1 LISQFIIIIVKECLF
16 MSQIMPYVLV
26 LYYSSHGTTKTLA
39 YSIAQG
45 IEDAGMTARIRT
57 VPTVAPETLVSK
69 PLIPDEGDLY
79 CTMDDL
85 KDCMGL
91 ALGSPT
97 HFGNMAAPM
106 KYFWDETVTVW
117 LAGNLQNKPASVFTA
132 TGSMHGGQETTLL
145 TMMLPLIHHGMMI
158 VGLPYAEPALNRTHR
173 GGTPYGA
180 SHVSGAAHDQP
191 VSTDEHEL
199 AIAQGRRLAIS
210 AKALAQAEWNR

>member
-1 LISQFIIIIVKECLF
+1 MLLMTQVA
-16 MSQIMPYVLV
+16 PYVLV
-26 LYYSSHGTTKTLA
+26 LYYSNHGTTKDLA
-39 YSIAQG
+39 YAIAQG
-45 IEDAGMTARIRT
+45 VEDAGMIARIRT
-57 VPTVAPETLVSK
+57 VPTVAAETTEIK
-69 PLIPDEGDLY
+69 PSIPDEGDLY

-85 KDCMGL
+85 KDCTGL

-106 KYFWDETVTVW
+106 KYFWDNTVTIW

-158 VGLPYAEPALNRTHR
+158 IGLPYAEPALNRSQR

-180 SHVSGAAHDQP
+180 SHVSGAAHDNA
-191 VSTDEHEL
+191 VTNDEREL
-199 AIAQGRRLAIS
+199 AIAQGHRLAIS
-210 AKALAQAEWNR
+210 ATALAQANWKRKT

>member
-1 LISQFIIIIVKECLF
+1 
-16 MSQIMPYVLV
+16 MSQNTPYVLV
-26 LYYSSHGTTKTLA
+26 LYYSNHGTTKMLA
-39 YSIAQG
+39 YAIAQG

-57 VPTVAPETLVSK
+57 VPMVSPETTASS
-69 PLIPDEGDLY
+69 PAIPDEGDLY

-85 KDCMGL
+85 KDCTGL

-97 HFGNMAAPM
+97 HFGNMAAPL
-106 KYFWDETVTVW
+106 KYFWDNTVTIW

-158 VGLPYAEPALNRTHR
+158 VGLPYGEPALNRTQR

-180 SHVSGAAHDQP
+180 SHVSGAGHDQQ
-191 VSTDEHEL
+191 VTNDEREL
-199 AIAQGRRLAIS
+199 AVAQGYRLATAAGAL
-210 AKALAQAEWNR
+210 AKANWQR

>member
-1 LISQFIIIIVKECLF
+1 
-16 MSQIMPYVLV
+16 MSSSSYILV
-26 LYYSSHGTTKTLA
+26 LYYSAHGTTKEMA
-39 YSIAQG
+39 YAVAQG

-57 VPTVAPETLVSK
+57 VPTVAAETTQVKPAIPE
-69 PLIPDEGDLY
+69 EGDLY

-85 KDCMGL
+85 KDCSGL

-106 KYFWDETVTVW
+106 KFFWDNTVTLW

-158 VGLPYAEPALNRTHR
+158 LGIPYSEPALNRTNR

-191 VSTDEHEL
+191 VTADERTLAVAQGHRL
-199 AIAQGRRLAIS
+199 AIAARAM
-210 AKALAQAEWNR
+210 ATANWK